1 LYHRTLLLSLTLQKS
16 TELFSDYHRFFL
28 PDALAFWQASGY
40 NRVERYS
47 DTQRSLTMSEHS
59 VTEQQVLDALR
70 SVIDPDLRRDIVSL
84 GFVKDVK
91 ICDGNVAFKIEL
103 TTPACPVKDL
113 MKSQATEAVLKIP
126 GVRSVNV
133 EMTANVRAR
142 QIGAEDLLPGVKHVI
157 AVASGKGGVGKSTV
171 SVNLAVALAQMG
183 ASVGLL
189 DADVY
194 GPSVPLMMGTRET
207 PRVLNEKIIP
217 IARYGVQMMSLGFL
231 LPEDEAVVW
240 RGPMVAG
247 TVRQLLS
254 DVNWGEKDYL
264 VVDLPP
270 GTGDAPMTL
279 SQLVPITGV
288 VIVMTPQDV
297 AFTIAGKA
305 VAMFRKLEEGLGRPI
320 PLLGIIENM
329 GHFVCPHCG
338 TETPIFVGK
347 GGKYAAERLG
357 IPFLG
362 SIPLDPNISL
372 SGDEGVPAV
381 VAYPES
387 AQAKAFREIA
397 QALAAQCSIHSM
409 ADHTLLREIGV
420 IRRG

>member
-1 LYHRTLLLSLTLQKS
+1 MNDH
-16 TELFSDYHRFFL
+16 
-28 PDALAFWQASGY
+28 P
-40 NRVERYS
+40 
-47 DTQRSLTMSEHS
+47 

-113 MKSQATEAVLKIP
+113 MKSQATQAVLQIP
-126 GVRSVNV
+126 GVRSVHV
-133 EMTANVRAR
+133 EMTASVRSR
-142 QIGAEDLLPGVKHVI
+142 QIGAEDLLPHVRHVI

-171 SVNLAVALAQMG
+171 AVNLAVALAQLG
-183 ASVGLL
+183 AKVGLL

-194 GPSVPLMMGTRET
+194 GPSVPLLMGTREA
-207 PRVLNEKIIP
+207 PRVINEKIIP
-217 IARYGVQMMSLGFL
+217 VERYGVQMMSLGFL
-231 LPEDEAVVW
+231 LPDDQALIW

-247 TVRQLLS
+247 TVRQLLT
-254 DVNWGEKDYL
+254 DVEWGEQDYL

-279 SQLVPITGV
+279 SQSVPLTGV

-297 AFTIAGKA
+297 ALTIAGKA

-320 PLLGIIENM
+320 PILGIIENM
-329 GHFVCPHCG
+329 SGFACPHCG
-338 TETPIFVGK
+338 QVTPIFAGK
-347 GGKYAAERLG
+347 GGQHAAERLEV
-357 IPFLG
+357 PLLG

-372 SGDEGVPAV
+372 SGDEGVPAII
-381 VAYPES
+381 AHPES
-387 AQAKAFREIA
+387 AQAKAFRHIA

-409 ADHTLLREIGV
+409 ADHTLLRQIPL
-420 IRRG
+420 IRRS